1 MSDRRSFRPGIF
13 PGGLPYL
20 ALGSGPPLVYLC
32 GWTPSHRNP
41 KPGLERWA
49 ARRTVAPLAERG
61 FEVFFTNRWPGM
73 PVDITFAEVA
83 EGHARAI
90 LEHFGGPVDVVG
102 HSTGGSVLL
111 QLIADRPDAVR
122 RAVVACAAY
131 RLGPVAKRGQLSL
144 LADIERTG
152 RPSGASM
159 AEGLE
164 GMVHSRGVRSLLTP
178 GLRLAGA
185 RGASRR
191 SDRRHRHA
199 AGRGRL
205 RRARAT
211 ALDPHRD
218 PRDLRCARP
227 LLDPGD
233 VRRDGGPD
241 APRPPDLVLE
251 PGHGLVTA
259 PEFFDDVTS
268 FLVER

>member
-178 GLRLAGA
+178 GLRLLARGVRVDNPTDAIAMLRAEDAFDVRERLPSIPTETLVICGA
-185 RGASRR
+185 RDHFWTPEMFAETA
-191 SDRRHRHA
+191 DRMP
-199 AGRGRL
+199 RGRL
-205 RRARAT
+205 ISYSNR
-211 ALDPHRD
+211 
-218 PRDLRCARP
+218 
-227 LLDPGD
+227 
-233 VRRDGGPD
+233 
-241 APRPPDLVLE
+241 
-251 PGHGLVTA
+251 GHGLVTA
-259 PEFFDDVTS
+259 PEFFDDVTT